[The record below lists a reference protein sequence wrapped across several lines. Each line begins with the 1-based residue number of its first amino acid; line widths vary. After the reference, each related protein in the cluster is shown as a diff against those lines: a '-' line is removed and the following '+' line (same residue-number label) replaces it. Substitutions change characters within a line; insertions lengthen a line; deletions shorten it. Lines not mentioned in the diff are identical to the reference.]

1 MLRKVMAMQQLFEV
15 NAKVRGRQTCVK
27 VLKLW
32 KSSMDGG
39 IQMSL
44 GYFEYAFVKAFEF
57 PVREQQFLSCFLSL
71 E

>member
-1 MLRKVMAMQQLFEV
+1 MLRKVMPMQQLFEV
-15 NAKVRGRQTCVK
+15 IAKVRGRQTFVK

-39 IQMSL
+39 IQISPS
-44 GYFEYAFVKAFEF
+44 YIEYAFVKAFELY
-57 PVREQQFLSCFLSL
+57 VREQQFLSCFLSL